1 MLAPGDARGAYDR
14 YGFRVPMIVVSP
26 WAKAGYV
33 SNVVQDHTSML
44 AFMERKW
51 NLPAMTFRDA
61 NAAPMTDYFDL
72 KHAAFATPP
81 PLKRAPGLGQG
92 LRECSAAGLSPPM
105 PTSPT
110 TASDVSRFLARA
122 R

>member
-1 MLAPGDARGAYDR
+1 
-14 YGFRVPMIVVSP
+14 
-26 WAKAGYV
+26 
-33 SNVVQDHTSML
+33 
-44 AFMERKW
+44 
-51 NLPAMTFRDA
+51 MTFRDA
-61 NAAPMTDYFDL
+61 NAAPMTDYFDF

-81 PLKRAPGLGQG
+81 PLKRAPGLGPG
-92 LRECSAAGLSPPM
+92 LRKCSAAGLSPPE